1 VHPAN
6 GIVIVFSRPSDF
18 TLEAEWSDW
27 YEGTHIP
34 AAKAASGAPVATR
47 WEHIER
53 PHGASPPVGFTH
65 MTVYELDDMAT
76 GAPALLDLLDRL
88 PATTSARRH
97 PADMI
102 VGVEVLVPAGRR
114 WHGRD
119 VGDDVVGQVI
129 AFVGPS
135 DPAYEEEWDSWL
147 DDVHVP
153 DMVGS
158 GAFATATRWARA
170 ERARFGPNYLT
181 IYDVTL
187 PDINEA
193 VALSGAAMAPA
204 REQGR
209 LRPYHAG
216 GLRAALRRAGRP

>member
-1 VHPAN
+1 MHSPN

-18 TLEAEWSDW
+18 TLEGEWSGW
-27 YEGTHIP
+27 YAGTHIP
-34 AAKAASGAPVATR
+34 AAMAASGAAVATR
-47 WEHIER
+47 WEHTER

-65 MTVYELDDMAT
+65 MTVYELDDLRA
-76 GAPALLDLLDRL
+76 GAPALLDVLDG
-88 PATTSARRH
+88 ATSGRRH

-102 VGVEVLVPAGRR
+102 VGVEVLEPAGRR
-114 WHGRD
+114 WHGRN

-135 DPAYEEEWDSWL
+135 DPAYEEEWDAWL

-158 GAFATATRWARA
+158 GAFATATRWART

-187 PDINEA
+187 PDINDA

-216 GLRAALRRAGRP
+216 GLRAALRRAGEP